1 MKWTRIEDKRI
12 ICTGHI
18 MDVKNRRQIDGEL
31 VVEDG
36 KIAAIVEKKIAD
48 EAPYLMPG
56 FVDSHVH
63 VESSMMVPMEFAQI
77 ALSHGTIGAIADPHE
92 IGNVLGVKGIDF
104 MLDSAKRTSF
114 HFAFGAPSCVPSCS
128 SDFETAGATLDSSV
142 IRELMQRSDIHFLG
156 EMMNY
161 PGVLAGDGEVMA
173 KIQAA
178 LDCGKRVDGHA
189 PGVLGEYRKKY
200 AAAGITT
207 DHECSTID
215 EAVSCIEN
223 GMKVLIREGSAA
235 KNFDALCE
243 LIPKYHDSIMFCTD
257 DCHPAD
263 FIHGHIDQ
271 MVRRSI
277 KKGYDIWDILQVAC
291 INPVEHYGENW
302 GMLQIGD
309 AADFISLT
317 DITPHFRVRKT
328 YINGERVYSYN
339 NYATT
344 LQSQIASV
352 ESQKDMLRDYPN
364 HFLAK
369 PITIDDIKQ
378 EIKPGDTLRVIGA
391 SDGSLLTTD
400 ETIHVTGDPFFDHRH
415 NWEEIQKIVVVNRHK
430 ENAPVQV
437 AYIRGFNLKDGAMA
451 CSVAHDC
458 HNIVAIGS
466 SDEMICRAV
475 NRVIE
480 MTGGIVAIAGDE
492 MNDLPLPIAG
502 LLSPLNGYQIAFR
515 SQIVENTARKAGCR
529 FASPFIT
536 MAFMCLPVI
545 PSLKIT
551 DKGLFDS
558 LHFKFV

>member
-1 MKWTRIEDKRI
+1 
-12 ICTGHI
+12 
-18 MDVKNRRQIDGEL
+18 MDVKNRRRIDGEL
-31 VVEDG
+31 
-36 KIAAIVEKKIAD
+36 IVENGRIASIIEKDIAD
-48 EAPYLMPG
+48 DAPYLMPG
-56 FVDSHVH
+56 FIDSHVH

-92 IGNVLGVKGIDF
+92 IGNVLGVRGIDF
-104 MLDSAKRTSF
+104 MLDSARRTPF
-114 HFAFGAPSCVPSCS
+114 HFAFGAPSCVPSCGPA
-128 SDFETAGATLDSSV
+128 FETSGATLDSSD
-142 IRELMQRSDIHFLG
+142 IRSLMQRDDIHFLG

-161 PGVLAGDGEVMA
+161 PGVLNEDSEVMA
-173 KIQAA
+173 KIKAA

-189 PGVLGEYRKKY
+189 PGVLGEDRKKY
-200 AAAGITT
+200 ASAGITT
-207 DHECSTID
+207 DHECSTIA

-235 KNFDALCE
+235 KNFEALCG
-243 LIPKYHDSIMFCTD
+243 LIPEYHDSIMFCTD

-263 FIHGHIDQ
+263 FIRGHIDQ
-271 MVRRSI
+271 MVRRAM

-291 INPVEHYGENW
+291 VNPVEHYGENW
-302 GMLQIGD
+302 GLLQIGD
-309 AADFISLT
+309 PADFISLT
-317 DITPHFRVRKT
+317 DLTPHFRVRKV
-328 YINGERVYSYN
+328 YLGGERVYSYN
-339 NYATT
+339 NYATS
-344 LQSQIASV
+344 LQSQIDSV

-364 HFLAK
+364 VFLAK
-369 PITIDDIKQ
+369 PITKEQIRQD
-378 EIKPGDTLRVIGA
+378 IKPGDTIRVIGA
-391 SDGSLLTTD
+391 SDGSLLTSD
-400 ETIHVTGDPFFDHRH
+400 ETINVTGDPFLDHQH
-415 NWEEIQKIVVVNRHK
+415 NWEEIQKIVVVNRYT
-430 ENAPVQV
+430 EGAPVQV
-437 AYIRGFNLKDGAMA
+437 AYIRGFNLKNGAMA
-451 CSVAHDC
+451 CSIAHDC

-480 MTGGIVAIAGDE
+480 MTGGIVAICDDE

-515 SQIVENTARKAGCR
+515 SQIVEDTARRAGCR

-558 LHFKFV
+558 QNFRFV